1 MIPGPGIYIIAS
13 GGSKQVIYTLGG
25 NAGTMEDLVPYTSA
39 AIAAIAVLYF
49 LLEFQFTGARDY
61 LAKRLRSLVKR

>member
-1 MIPGPGIYIIAS
+1 
-13 GGSKQVIYTLGG
+13 
-25 NAGTMEDLVPYTSA
+25 MEDLVPYTSA